1 MLILTK
7 LTFANGNIVIME
19 DLPIGNVLPAKIPT
33 LKKAALLAV
42 HAIRQGSAP
51 DCAVTQIAENGDL
64 MDVTFENGALL
75 TVPADYTVTGYA
87 QALQIVIDE
96 IRD

>member
-1 MLILTK
+1 
-7 LTFANGNIVIME
+7 ME

-33 LKKAALLAV
+33 LKIAAMLAAQ
-42 HAIRQGSAP
+42 AIRQESTP
-51 DCAVTQIAENGDL
+51 DCAVTQITKNGDL
-64 MDVTFENGALL
+64 MDVAFENGALL

-87 QALQIVIDE
+87 QALQIVADE